1 MSNMDARQP
10 PRFVPTLT
18 DVVAESVGQH
28 ALPIGMIAPEA
39 APVPVVQAVQ
49 PAPAAAVRNAAESE
63 GGARAADLA
72 AEVVVQPLASPQEPS
87 PLPDGVALAHTLQEK
102 VMARLDATLEERL
115 RYALADMVQLHTQAL
130 YQAIREDVEGL
141 VSASVHE
148 AVAQELAYM
157 RQQAKV
163 SS

>member
-1 MSNMDARQP
+1 M
-10 PRFVPTLT
+10 
-18 DVVAESVGQH
+18 
-28 ALPIGMIAPEA
+28 
-39 APVPVVQAVQ
+39 
-49 PAPAAAVRNAAESE
+49 
-63 GGARAADLA
+63 
-72 AEVVVQPLASPQEPS
+72 
-87 PLPDGVALAHTLQEK
+87 PDGVALAHTLQEK

-148 AVAQELAYM
+148 AVAQELAHM
-157 RQQAKV
+157 RQQTKV